1 MKSTIKI
8 LLQTKS
14 PLHIAH
20 PDNMRMTQEGAVT
33 WGDKI
38 KTFPCTAIQKMKI
51 MVPPVNSESS
61 SDNASEGVNADTAP
75 KNQRKSA
82 TAYHAISFP
91 VIASNNLAGRMRR
104 HAAKHVLEAIKAK
117 GQKVSLH
124 AYSILMTGA
133 STGRPDSDNLTYA
146 EHVQSRSDPYFGL
159 FGGGPK
165 MFRRNMIV
173 HPTLPITKETTKLK
187 GSMAHPLA
195 SDNMQAGIRGEG
207 DYTLVHGFRH
217 LDDLNSLANV
227 ELASATIEN
236 FENALLNRQSK
247 ILTDKSVRA
256 AKANGEEADGESDG
270 RNSAATY
277 SSIEFVVPG
286 VIWDMTME
294 LNVKTQ
300 AQVGLFLETLDS
312 FAANERLGGYVRNG
326 FGVFEMLNVV
336 MENEN
341 SEPVQ
346 IFQNGRLNR
355 AEDTVAVALDAWQA
369 AAKLIDVE
377 SIEKLL
383 YVVSDDDRKAKATA
397 KKTKKAVAALE
408 AEAAGE

>member
-20 PDNMRMTQEGAVT
+20 PDSMRMTDKGQVT
-33 WGDKI
+33 WGDKG
-38 KTFPCTAIQKMKI
+38 FPCTAVQKMKI
-51 MVPPVNSESS
+51 MVPPVNSDSGS
-61 SDNASEGVNADTAP
+61 SDASEVTTPDAIAKNAR
-75 KNQRKSA
+75 KNA
-82 TAYHAISFP
+82 TAYHAISYP
-91 VIASNNLAGRMRR
+91 VIASNNVAGRMRR

-124 AYSILMTGA
+124 AYSVLMTGA
-133 STGRPDSDNLTYA
+133 STGKPDSDNLTYA

-173 HPTLPITKETTKLK
+173 HPGLPVTAETTKLK
-187 GSMAHPLA
+187 GTMAHPLA
-195 SDNMQAGIRGEG
+195 NDNIQSGIRGEG
-207 DYTLVHGFRH
+207 DYTLVHGFRR
-217 LDDLNSLANV
+217 LDDLNSLSNID
-227 ELASATIEN
+227 LASASIKD
-236 FENALLNRQSK
+236 FEGVFQDRQSK

-256 AKANGEEADGESDG
+256 DKANGEELDGQTDD
-270 RNSAATY
+270 RNSTKTY

-286 VIWDMTME
+286 VIWDLTME

-300 AQVGLFLETLDS
+300 AQIGLYLETLDS

-326 FGVFEMLNVV
+326 FGVFEMLNVE

-355 AEDTVAVALDAWQA
+355 AEGTVAVALDAWQE

-377 SIEKLL
+377 GIEKLL
-383 YVVSDDDRKAKATA
+383 YVVSDDDRKAKAAA
-397 KKTKKAVAALE
+397 KKSKKAAAALE